1 MSENK
6 LFELGRF
13 QFQKGAVLPDARLGY
28 WTLGELNAAKD
39 NVILCPTWFSGTPA
53 SVAAT
58 MTGPGRVM
66 DPDKYF
72 IVIPNQFGAAV
83 SSSPSNTPAPY
94 DRARFPRVTTYDN
107 VQAQYRLLTEEFGI
121 ERIRLVSS
129 WSMGASQSY
138 AWAAAHPDMV
148 DAIAPISGSAR
159 TATYNKTFLASLRTA
174 LTSDAAYNDGFYTD
188 KPPIKGIRT
197 LAAIY
202 AGWGFSEPFYREEV
216 YKTLGANDLE
226 QFIELFWEAFY
237 INCDVNDLL
246 AQLWTWWTNDLGDH
260 PDFAGDFD
268 AALGAIRARTIIL
281 NAETDRY
288 FPPIDSEYEA
298 SRIPNAELRPIPTV
312 WGHMAPVNPQDQAFI
327 DTALL
332 ELLD

>member
-1 MSENK
+1 M
-6 LFELGRF
+6 
-13 QFQKGAVLPDARLGY
+13 
-28 WTLGELNAAKD
+28 
-39 NVILCPTWFSGTPA
+39 
-53 SVAAT
+53 
-58 MTGPGRVM
+58 
-66 DPDKYF
+66 
-72 IVIPNQFGAAV
+72 
-83 SSSPSNTPAPY
+83 
-94 DRARFPRVTTYDN
+94 TTYDN

-226 QFIELFWEAFY
+226 QFIELFWEAFTSTATSM
-237 INCDVNDLL
+237 IFWLSCGHGGQMTSVTTPTSP
-246 AQLWTWWTNDLGDH
+246 ATSMQPWV
-260 PDFAGDFD
+260 P
-268 AALGAIRARTIIL
+268 
-281 NAETDRY
+281 
-288 FPPIDSEYEA
+288 SE
-298 SRIPNAELRPIPTV
+298 P
-312 WGHMAPVNPQDQAFI
+312 APSS
-327 DTALL
+327 
-332 ELLD
+332 